1 MRFQVLGPLAAKD
14 PDRGAVE
21 LGPRRQ
27 RLVLARLL
35 VAGGGVV
42 PAERI
47 IEELWPDDQPVRAL
61 GTLQSYVSHLR
72 RALEPDRPPRAPA
85 TLLVS
90 APPGYALRAEVV
102 DARLFEEEVRAADQS
117 PDPDEALHMLEQA
130 LGRWLGP
137 AYADVGDQEWA
148 RPEVLRLNELRA
160 HAVERRAA
168 RLLETGQP
176 AVAAGDLE
184 AFLAAEPL
192 REESWRLLAIA
203 LYRMGRQGEALG
215 ALRRA
220 RTMLAD
226 ELGVD
231 PGPGLRDVETAILA
245 QDPVLDAVPQMK
257 PLEIVEPPQRT
268 AAAPP
273 TTVPSPGNV
282 PETGLFGRA
291 NDLEQLTRT
300 AQAAAAG
307 RRLRTALVHGEPGI
321 GKTAL
326 LEVLAVGLATAGWR
340 VAWGRCPE
348 AGGAPPLWPWHQVI
362 TTLVGEP
369 PNAADRFQ
377 TSRVVIDRFART
389 ADSRPVAVLL
399 DDLHIADEGTLAVLR
414 DVLGGPPPA
423 MPVLIVGTYRSAEV
437 SGPLADTLAV
447 FSRQGALRLPL
458 GPLPDTDAAALVRAV
473 QAEEGTAD
481 RVDPGAVASI
491 VERAGGNP
499 FYLRELARLPVGAP
513 EDAAFI
519 PPPAPPAPA
528 PPPPTASEG
537 TTDPDAAEVP
547 AGIAEVIRLR
557 IARLPALTRNVL
569 RVVAVIGREADVR
582 LVVAAQRQDPDDV
595 YDALEAAV
603 VGGLLEEPAAG
614 RVRFAH
620 VLVRDTVYGDLLR
633 LRRARLHADV
643 GAAAE
648 RIFPG
653 ALAELAHHFSEAAVL
668 GESDKAVRYC
678 RAAAE
683 AAERAFAYASALELW
698 ERALAAFDRDGMSG
712 DPRTRT
718 ELLIGRARAAQL
730 AGRPRWAH
738 DLRGEAIHAAEA
750 IGDPELTARAIVA
763 IDTPTLWYSRPRG
776 QIDIDLIKLIRRTL
790 PAVPDALKA
799 GLRTTYALEA
809 GLHHDP
815 DGAVEAATAAVE
827 WAREAGETAVLAGAL
842 NALYFTERRPGRY
855 AEVTRVALELERLG
869 RDERMPGVEAL
880 GLLARC
886 VELGANGELD
896 KIASLTSAVAEL
908 ADRYELP
915 VFRMQV
921 HLAEAARELVQG
933 DLDTAAQ
940 SFAAVAETAASRE
953 MWDVTGAGVIGRLC
967 ARQAADEIAS
977 AEQDARLIASF
988 DAVVGTP
995 MHACTIAARGDAE
1008 AALTLLR
1015 KASEPPRDQLW
1026 LLLEGFRAD
1035 ALTLAATTLG
1045 NAPNPSTGSAPGTG
1059 SARST
1064 GSAPSTGSARSTGS
1078 ASGTGSA
1085 PGDAP
1090 GTASAPSGAT
1100 APGTAPDSA
1109 PDAVGHSGPASP
1121 RELAGPLYERLLPY
1135 EPFVCGGET
1144 MGLHIGPVAARLAR
1158 LAGLLGLPKA
1168 VAAGH
1173 WEAALALGRRAR
1185 APRWQREAETALER
1199 LNTEDPER

>member
-1 MRFQVLGPLAAKD
+1 MRFQVLGPLAARD
-14 PDRGAVE
+14 PDRGPVE

-27 RLVLARLL
+27 RMVLARLL

-47 IEELWPDDQPVRAL
+47 IEELWPEDQPVRAL

-90 APPGYALRAEVV
+90 APPGYALRTEAV
-102 DARLFEEEVRAADQS
+102 DARLFEDEVRAADQS
-117 PDPDEALHMLEQA
+117 PDPEEALHMLDQA

-137 AYADVGDQEWA
+137 AYADVADQGWA
-148 RPEVLRLNELRA
+148 RPEILRLGELRA

-168 RLLETGQP
+168 RLLDTGQ
-176 AVAAGDLE
+176 AAAAAGDLE

-203 LYRMGRQGEALG
+203 LYRTGRQGDALG

-245 QDPVLDAVPQMK
+245 QDPELDAVPHMA
-257 PLEIVEPPQRT
+257 PLAVAEPPKR
-268 AAAPP
+268 AAPP
-273 TTVPSPGNV
+273 DPAPGPGAGG

-291 NDLEQLTRT
+291 DELERLTET
-300 AQAAAAG
+300 AQTAEAG
-307 RRLRTALVHGEPGI
+307 RRMRTALVHGEPGI

-348 AGGAPPLWPWHQVI
+348 AGGAPPLWPWHQVA
-362 TTLVGEP
+362 TTLLGEP
-369 PNAADRFQ
+369 PVAADRFQ
-377 TSRVVIDRFART
+377 TARVINDRLART
-389 ADSRPVAVLL
+389 TDDRPVLILL
-399 DDLHIADEGTLAVLR
+399 DDLHSADEGTLAVLR
-414 DVLGGPPPA
+414 DVLAGPPTA
-423 MPVLIVGTYRSAEV
+423 MPVMVVGTYRSAEV
-437 SGPLADTLAV
+437 NSPLSDTLAV
-447 FSRQGALRLPL
+447 FARRGAVRMPL
-458 GPLPDTDAAALVRAV
+458 GPLPDADAAALVRAV
-473 QAEEGTAD
+473 QEEEGIAD
-481 RVDPGAVASI
+481 RSTPGTVAGI
-491 VERAGGNP
+491 VRRAGGNP
-499 FYLRELARLPVGAP
+499 FYLRELARLPVGVPA
-513 EDAAFI
+513 EAADAAFATPSI
-519 PPPAPPAPA
+519 PPPARDTTRDKGEGEDGAKDGGGAGEEAP
-528 PPPPTASEG
+528 
-537 TTDPDAAEVP
+537 AEVP
-547 AGIAEVIRLR
+547 TGIAEVIRLR
-557 IARLPALTRNVL
+557 VARLPALTRNVL
-569 RVVAVIGREADVR
+569 RLVAVIGREADVR

-648 RIFPG
+648 RLFPG
-653 ALAELAHHFSEAAVL
+653 GLAALAHHFSEAAVL
-668 GESDKAVRYC
+668 GEPDKAVHYC

-683 AAERAFAYASALELW
+683 AAEQALAYGSALDLW
-698 ERALAAFDRDGMSG
+698 ERALAAFDRDGTTG
-712 DPRTRT
+712 EPRVRA

-738 DLRGEAIHAAEA
+738 DLRGEAVRAAEA
-750 IGDPELTARAIVA
+750 CGDPELIGRAIVA
-763 IDTPTLWYSRPRG
+763 IATPTLWYSRPRG
-776 QIDIDLIKLIRRTL
+776 QIDTGLITLIKRTL
-790 PAVPDALKA
+790 PAVPDDLQAR
-799 GLRTTYALEA
+799 LRTVYALEA

-827 WAREAGETAVLAGAL
+827 WAREAGDDGLLAGAL

-855 AEVTRVALELERLG
+855 AEVTRAAKELERLG
-869 RDERMPGVEAL
+869 RDRRMPGVEAL

-886 VELGANGELD
+886 VELGARGDIDE
-896 KIASLTSAVAEL
+896 IAFLTSAVAVL

-921 HLAEAARELVQG
+921 QLANGARELVQG
-933 DLDTAAQ
+933 DLDAAVHL
-940 SFAAVAETAASRE
+940 FAALAEAAAGRE
-953 MWDVTGAGVIGRLC
+953 MWDVTGAGVIGRIC
-967 ARQAADEIAS
+967 ARQAAGDVSA

-988 DAVVGTP
+988 DAAVGTP
-995 MHACTIAARGDAE
+995 IHACTLAARGDAE
-1008 AALTLLR
+1008 GALALLR
-1015 KASEPPRDQLW
+1015 DAPEPARDQLW

-1035 ALTLAATTLG
+1035 ALALVG
-1045 NAPNPSTGSAPGTG
+1045 
-1059 SARST
+1059 
-1064 GSAPSTGSARSTGS
+1064 
-1078 ASGTGSA
+1078 ASGT
-1085 PGDAP
+1085 D
-1090 GTASAPSGAT
+1090 
-1100 APGTAPDSA
+1100 
-1109 PDAVGHSGPASP
+1109 GPASP
-1121 RELAGPLYERLLPY
+1121 RELAGPLYDRLLPF

-1144 MGLHIGPVAARLAR
+1144 MGLHIGPVATRLAR
-1158 LAGLLGLPKA
+1158 LAELMGLPGET
-1168 VAAGH
+1168 AARH
-1173 WEAALALGRRAR
+1173 WEAALALARRAR
-1185 APRWQREAETALER
+1185 APRWEREAVTALER
-1199 LNTEDPER
+1199 LKR

>member
-27 RLVLARLL
+27 RMVLARLL

-85 TLLVS
+85 NLLVS
-90 APPGYALRAEVV
+90 ASPGYALRAQVV

-117 PDPDEALHMLEQA
+117 PNPDEALHMLDQA

-148 RPEVLRLNELRA
+148 RPEILRLNELRA

-257 PLEIVEPPQRT
+257 PLEPVEPPQR

-273 TTVPSPGNV
+273 EAVPSPGNV
-282 PETGLFGRA
+282 PDTGLFGRA

-300 AQAAAAG
+300 AQAAEAG

-369 PNAADRFQ
+369 PSAADRFQ
-377 TSRVVIDRFART
+377 TSRAVSDRFART

-423 MPVLIVGTYRSAEV
+423 MPVLVVGTYRSAEV

-458 GPLPDTDAAALVRAV
+458 GPLPDADAAALVRAV

-513 EDAAFI
+513 EDAAYT
-519 PPPAPPAPA
+519 PPPAPA
-528 PPPPTASEG
+528 PPAPPPPAPPPPAPADATAG
-537 TTDPDAAEVP
+537 ATAGAAEPEAEEVP

-643 GAAAE
+643 GAATE

-683 AAERAFAYASALELW
+683 AAENAFAYASALDLW
-698 ERALAAFDRDGMSG
+698 ERALAAFDRDGMAG
-712 DPRTRT
+712 DPRIRT

-776 QIDIDLIKLIRRTL
+776 QIDIDLIQLIRRTL

-827 WAREAGETAVLAGAL
+827 WAREAGETTVLAAAL
-842 NALYFTERRPGRY
+842 NALYFAERRPGRY

-886 VELGANGELD
+886 VELGAQGELD
-896 KIASLTSAVAEL
+896 KIASLTGAVAEL

-921 HLAEAARELVQG
+921 QLADAARELVQG
-933 DLDTAAQ
+933 DLDTAGQ
-940 SFAAVAETAASRE
+940 SFAALAETAASRE

-967 ARQAADEIAS
+967 ARQAAGDIAS

-1008 AALTLLR
+1008 AAFTLLR
-1015 KASEPPRDQLW
+1015 KASEPPSDQLW

-1035 ALTLAATTLG
+1035 ALTLAA
-1045 NAPNPSTGSAPGTG
+1045 AAAPG
-1059 SARST
+1059 
-1064 GSAPSTGSARSTGS
+1064 
-1078 ASGTGSA
+1078 
-1085 PGDAP
+1085 
-1090 GTASAPSGAT
+1090 
-1100 APGTAPDSA
+1100 SA
-1109 PDAVGHSGPASP
+1109 PDAKPGSAPDAALDAEGHNGPASP

-1144 MGLHIGPVAARLAR
+1144 MGLHLGPVAARLAR

-1168 VAAGH
+1168 VVAGH
-1173 WEAALALGRRAR
+1173 WEAALALARRAR

-1199 LNTEDPER
+1199 LNHRSS

>member
-14 PDRGAVE
+14 PDRGSVE

-27 RLVLARLL
+27 RMVLARLL

-47 IEELWPDDQPVRAL
+47 IEELWPGDQPVRAL
-61 GTLQSYVSHLR
+61 GTLQTYVSHLR

-85 TLLVS
+85 SLLVS

-117 PDPDEALHMLEQA
+117 PDPDEALHMLDQA

-137 AYADVGDQEWA
+137 AYADVADQEWA
-148 RPEVLRLNELRA
+148 RPEILRLGELRA
-160 HAVERRAA
+160 HAVERRSA
-168 RLLETGQP
+168 RLLETGQA
-176 AVAAGDLE
+176 AVAAGELE
-184 AFLAAEPL
+184 AFLAVEPL

-220 RTMLAD
+220 RTMLAE

-245 QDPVLDAVPQMK
+245 QDPVLDAVPKMK
-257 PLEIVEPPQRT
+257 PLELIEPPKQAAT
-268 AAAPP
+268 ASPGIAPPGTVPPGTVPPGFAPPGTVPPGAAPP
-273 TTVPSPGNV
+273 GVVLPGAVHPGATLPGTAHPGAVPTGGAPSPGRV

-300 AQAAAAG
+300 AQSAEAG
-307 RRLRTALVHGEPGI
+307 RRLRTAVVDGEPGI

-369 PNAADRFQ
+369 PGAADRFQ
-377 TSRVVIDRFART
+377 TSRAVTDRFART
-389 ADSRPVAVLL
+389 ADPRPVVVLL
-399 DDLHIADEGTLAVLR
+399 DDLHSADEGTLAVLR

-423 MPVLIVGTYRSAEV
+423 MPVLVVGTYRSAEV

-458 GPLPDTDAAALVRAV
+458 GPLPDADAAALVRAV
-473 QAEEGTAD
+473 QTQEGTAD

-499 FYLRELARLPVGAP
+499 FYLRELARLPVGASAGAP
-513 EDAAFI
+513 FT
-519 PPPAPPAPA
+519 PPPAIPSPAA
-528 PPPPTASEG
+528 G
-537 TTDPDAAEVP
+537 TEPDADEAPAEVP

-614 RVRFAH
+614 RMRFAH

-648 RIFPG
+648 RLFPG

-668 GESDKAVRYC
+668 GEADKAVRYC

-683 AAERAFAYASALELW
+683 AAEHAFAYASALDLW
-698 ERALAAFDRDGMSG
+698 ERALTAFDREGMAGG

-738 DLRGEAIHAAEA
+738 DLRGEAIHAAEG
-750 IGDPELTARAIVA
+750 IRDPELTARAIVA

-776 QIDIDLIKLIRRTL
+776 QVDIDLIKLIRRTL
-790 PAVPDALKA
+790 PDVPAALKA
-799 GLRTTYALEA
+799 ALRTTYALEA

-815 DGAVEAATAAVE
+815 EGAVEAATAAVE
-827 WAREAGETAVLAGAL
+827 WARGAGDTPVLAAAL
-842 NALYFTERRPGRY
+842 NALYFAERRPGRY
-855 AEVTRVALELERLG
+855 AEVTRTALELERLG

-886 VELGANGELD
+886 VELGANGEID
-896 KIASLTSAVAEL
+896 KIASLAGAVAEL

-921 HLAEAARELVQG
+921 QLAGAARELVQG
-933 DLDTAAQ
+933 DLDAAAQ
-940 SFAAVAETAASRE
+940 AFTSLAETAASRE
-953 MWDVTGAGVIGRLC
+953 MWDVTGAGVIGRIS
-967 ARQAADEIAS
+967 ARHAAGEIAS

-988 DAVVGTP
+988 DASVGTP
-995 MHACTIAARGDAE
+995 LHACALAARGDVEGAIS
-1008 AALTLLR
+1008 LLR
-1015 KASEPPRDQLW
+1015 KVSDPPEDQLW
-1026 LLLEGFRAD
+1026 LLLEGYRAD
-1035 ALTLAATTLG
+1035 ALALAA
-1045 NAPNPSTGSAPGTG
+1045 
-1059 SARST
+1059 
-1064 GSAPSTGSARSTGS
+1064 
-1078 ASGTGSA
+1078 
-1085 PGDAP
+1085 
-1090 GTASAPSGAT
+1090 AT
-1100 APGTAPDSA
+1100 ADLDTTPAGAGPN
-1109 PDAVGHSGPASP
+1109 GPASP

-1158 LAGLLGLPKA
+1158 LAGILGLPKA
-1168 VAAGH
+1168 VVTGH
-1173 WEAALALGRRAR
+1173 WEAALALARHAR
-1185 APRWQREAETALER
+1185 APRWQREAAMALER
-1199 LNTEDPER
+1199 LDDQGSS

>member
-1 MRFQVLGPLAAKD
+1 MLGPLAARD

-27 RLVLARLL
+27 RMVLARLL
-35 VAGGGVV
+35 VADGGVV

-47 IEELWPDDQPVRAL
+47 IEELWPGDQPVRAL

-102 DARLFEEEVRAADQS
+102 DARLFEEEVRAADRS
-117 PDPDEALHMLEQA
+117 PDPDEALHLLDQA

-137 AYADVGDQEWA
+137 AYADVADQEWA
-148 RPEVLRLNELRA
+148 RPEILRLGELRA
-160 HAVERRAA
+160 HAVERRAG

-203 LYRMGRQGEALG
+203 LYRTGRQGEALG

-245 QDPVLDAVPQMK
+245 QDPVLDAVPQMP
-257 PLEIVEPPQRT
+257 PLELVEPPRPP
-268 AAAPP
+268 AAARPETAQPP
-273 TTVPSPGNV
+273 GRV

-291 NDLEQLTRT
+291 TELERLTRT
-300 AQAAAAG
+300 AQAAEAG

-348 AGGAPPLWPWHQVI
+348 AGGAPPMWPWHQVI

-369 PNAADRFQ
+369 PGAADRFQ
-377 TSRVVIDRFART
+377 TSRAISDRFART
-389 ADSRPVAVLL
+389 SDDRPVAVLL
-399 DDLHIADEGTLAVLR
+399 DDLHSADEGTLAVLR

-423 MPVLIVGTYRSAEV
+423 LPVVVIGTYRSAEV
-437 SGPLADTLAV
+437 SGALADTLAV

-458 GPLPDTDAAALVRAV
+458 GPLPDADAAALVRAV
-473 QAEEGTAD
+473 QTQEGTAD

-513 EDAAFI
+513 DDAFT
-519 PPPAPPAPA
+519 PPPAAPVPTPAPA
-528 PPPPTASEG
+528 PAGG
-537 TTDPDAAEVP
+537 TEPDTEEVP

-648 RIFPG
+648 RIIPG
-653 ALAELAHHFSEAAVL
+653 ALAELAHHFSEASVL
-668 GESDKAVRYC
+668 GEADKAVHYC

-683 AAERAFAYASALELW
+683 AAEQAFAYASALDLW
-698 ERALAAFDRDGMSG
+698 ERALTAFDRDGTTG
-712 DPRTRT
+712 DPRIRT

-738 DLRGEAIHAAEA
+738 DLRGEAIHAAAA

-776 QIDIDLIKLIRRTL
+776 QIDIELIKLIRRTL

-827 WAREAGETAVLAGAL
+827 WARRAGDTAVLAAAL
-842 NALYFTERRPGRY
+842 NALYFAERRPGRY
-855 AEVTRVALELERLG
+855 TEVTRVALELERLG

-886 VELGANGELD
+886 VELGVRGEHD
-896 KIASLTSAVAEL
+896 QIASLTAAVAEL

-921 HLAEAARELVQG
+921 QLADAARELVQG
-933 DLDTAAQ
+933 DLDSAAQ
-940 SFAAVAETAASRE
+940 AFTTLAETAASRE
-953 MWDVTGAGVIGRLC
+953 MWDVTGAGVIGRIC
-967 ARQAADEIAS
+967 ARQAAGELAS

-988 DAVVGTP
+988 DVAVGAP
-995 MHACTIAARGDAE
+995 LHACALAASGDGE
-1008 AALTLLR
+1008 AALTLLT
-1015 KASEPPRDQLW
+1015 KVGEPPKDQLW
-1026 LLLEGFRAD
+1026 LLLEGFHAD
-1035 ALTLAATTLG
+1035 ALALAGA
-1045 NAPNPSTGSAPGTG
+1045 A
-1059 SARST
+1059 
-1064 GSAPSTGSARSTGS
+1064 
-1078 ASGTGSA
+1078 
-1085 PGDAP
+1085 
-1090 GTASAPSGAT
+1090 ASAGASDVEG
-1100 APGTAPDSA
+1100 PN
-1109 PDAVGHSGPASP
+1109 GPASP

-1135 EPFVCGGET
+1135 EAFVCGGET

-1158 LAGLLGLPKA
+1158 LAELLGLPAA
-1168 VAAGH
+1168 VTARH
-1173 WEAALALGRRAR
+1173 WDAALDLARHAR
-1185 APRWQREAETALER
+1185 APRWEHEATTALGR
-1199 LNTEDPER
+1199 LRRRDP